1 MLQRACSSPQ
11 IVWQWEAI
19 GLCSVSLSVFP
30 ESLKSTLWSL
40 VDWKRLELGAPLAL
54 LPLLLFPVYSEFLKT
69 VDYLEVETWAESI
82 WSPIYSM
89 VTEPPLAKI
98 PFISGQWA
106 LVIDWVSVGEKMM
119 LVSPD
124 IEGLPWLTQLQAHNE
139 SQNLVHQCPG

>member
-69 VDYLEVETWAESI
+69 VDYLEAETWAEST

-89 VTEPPLAKI
+89 ATELPLAKI

-124 IEGLPWLTQLQAHNE
+124 IEGLPWLTQLHTHNK